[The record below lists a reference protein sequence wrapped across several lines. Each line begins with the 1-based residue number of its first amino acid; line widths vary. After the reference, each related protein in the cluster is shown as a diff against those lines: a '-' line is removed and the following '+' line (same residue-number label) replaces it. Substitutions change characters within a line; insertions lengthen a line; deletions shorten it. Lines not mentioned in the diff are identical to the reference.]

1 MNNKKY
7 QMTAFGCLFKYYSNN
22 NNLDEMFRLLD
33 TFENIWPYI
42 DDKYFIQ
49 LLNYAQE
56 FSTNKEVVEN
66 TIKEY
71 KKVITNLTMK
81 EVKNYGKN

>member
-22 NNLDEMFRLLD
+22 NLDEMFRLLD
-33 TFENIWPYI
+33 IFENIWPYI
-42 DDKYFIQ
+42 DDEYFIRI
-49 LLNYAQE
+49 LNYAQE
-56 FSTNKEVVEN
+56 FSSNKEVVEN

-71 KKVITNLTMK
+71 KKVISNNY
-81 EVKNYGKN
+81 EGSKNYGKN